1 MKVTHSKDLTK
12 EQRRDALAYLMYL
25 KRKRCGK
32 YKARGCA
39 DGRKQRAW
47 TNKEDASSPT
57 ISTEAVFLTSIIDAL
72 ENRDVAIVDVP
83 GAFMQADMDELVHVR
98 FTGTMVDLLIKI
110 DAEMYEP
117 YVVYEGKEKVMYVEL
132 LKALYGTMRAARLF
146 WEKLRAKLL
155 EEGYVPNP
163 YDQCVVNKMI
173 NGKQCTIGWH
183 VDDLKISH
191 VDSKVVDQ
199 VIEMLDDEFGK
210 ETPMNKS
217 RGKVHDYLGM
227 ILDFSKPGEL
237 TIDMIDYIKT
247 IIAGMPK
254 DMEGTAK
261 IPAGSHLFKV
271 SDNPVLL
278 DKETAEIYHRMVMQL
293 LYLCQRGRPDVRT
306 AVAFLTR
313 RSTAPDDD
321 DYKKLTRVMQY
332 LQGSLDLKL
341 VLSADGSGVVQWW
354 VDAAYG
360 VHYDMKSHT
369 GGTLSLG
376 KGSVYSYSSAQKLV
390 SRSSTE
396 AEVIGVDD
404 LMPQMMWTGYF
415 LKAQGVAVVD
425 TVLYQDNKS
434 SMLLEKNGRA
444 SSGKRTRHIDI
455 RFYFVADRVAS
466 GDLRIEHCPTEEM
479 VADYFTKPL
488 QGALFYRMRDHIM
501 NIDPSSSY
509 HSSRTSQRSV
519 LVDPNPKGV
528 PESQCLSES
537 ESQSTKNGIEST
549 VVPGSH
555 DWDILNGD
563 GRPA

>member
-1 MKVTHSKDLTK
+1 
-12 EQRRDALAYLMYL
+12 MYL

-98 FTGTMVDLLIKI
+98 FTGTMVDLLLEI
-110 DAEMYEP
+110 DPEMYGP
-117 YVVYEGKEKVMYVEL
+117 YVTYEGKEKVMYVEL

-146 WEKLRAKLL
+146 WEKLRARLL

-163 YDQCVVNKMI
+163 YDHCVVNKMI

-191 VDSKVVDQ
+191 VDSKVVDR
-199 VIEMLDDEFGK
+199 VIDMLDREFGK

-237 TIDMIDYIKT
+237 TIDMVDYIKT

-261 IPAGSHLFKV
+261 IPAGSYLFKV

-278 DKETAEIYHRMVMQL
+278 DKDTAETYHRMVMQL

-306 AVAFLTR
+306 AIAFLTR
-313 RSTAPDDD
+313 RTTAPDSD

-341 VLSADGSGVVQWW
+341 TLSADGSGLVQWW

-488 QGALFYRMRDHIM
+488 QGALFYRLRDHIM
-501 NIDPSSSY
+501 NIDPSSPY
-509 HSSRTSQRSV
+509 HSSRSSPRSV
-519 LVDPNPKGV
+519 LMDPDIELNP
-528 PESQCLSES
+528 E
-537 ESQSTKNGIEST
+537 TKNSVEGVLLANSKISCRNVAAGVAAGT
-549 VVPGSH
+549 SV
-555 DWDILNGD
+555 
-563 GRPA
+563 A